1 MISGIVPRSPSASL
15 DLDRACDLYLDH
27 LKVERNLT
35 ANTIESYSRD
45 LTRLRC
51 FLAGRGRS
59 AVDEVSA
66 AELTDYLLDMLD
78 AELSARSRAR
88 ALVAVRGWFR
98 FLVSERYLD
107 SDPTET
113 LDAPRIG
120 RRLPDVVGEEAV
132 ERLLAAPKR
141 DTPQGLRDA
150 AMIECLYATG
160 VRVSELVGL
169 KVEDVNLAAGYVR
182 VTGKGRKE
190 RLVPMGD
197 MARQSIT
204 TYIEE
209 ARPTFARDPR
219 QQALFLTGRGK
230 PMTRQGFWKLLKRYA
245 VAAGIPQNISPHKL
259 RHSFATHLIE
269 HGADLR
275 AVQAMLGHADISTT
289 QIYTHVSR
297 ARLVELYNQHHPRS

>member
-1 MISGIVPRSPSASL
+1 MKL

-35 ANTIESYSRD
+35 PNTLESYSRD
-45 LTRLRC
+45 LTRLRR
-51 FLAGRGRS
+51 FLAGRGRR
-59 AVDEVSA
+59 AVDQVSA
-66 AELTDYLLDMLD
+66 ADLIDYLLDMLD
-78 AELSARSRAR
+78 AALAARSRAR

-98 FLVSERYLD
+98 FLLAERYLA

-132 ERLLAAPKR
+132 TRLLAAPRR
-141 DTPQGLRDA
+141 DTPRGLRDA

-169 KVEDVNLAAGYVR
+169 AVADVNLAAGYAR

-197 MARQSIT
+197 MARQSIA

-209 ARPTFARDPR
+209 ARSVFVRDPR
-219 QQALFLTGRGK
+219 QHALFLTGRGK

>member
-1 MISGIVPRSPSASL
+1 VIFRPVVPRSP

-35 ANTIESYSRD
+35 PNTIESYSRD
-45 LTRLRC
+45 LTRLRR
-51 FLAGRGRS
+51 FLAERGRHT
-59 AVDEVSA
+59 ADDVTA
-66 AELTDYLLDMLD
+66 ADLTDYLLDMLD
-78 AELSARSRAR
+78 SGLGARSRAR
-88 ALVAVRGWFR
+88 ALVALRGWFR
-98 FLVSERYLD
+98 FLLSERYLD
-107 SDPTET
+107 GDPTAT

-120 RRLPDVVGEEAV
+120 RRLPDVVGEDAV
-132 ERLLAAPKR
+132 SRLLAAPRR
-141 DTPQGLRDA
+141 DTARGLRDA

-169 KVEDVNLAAGYVR
+169 EVADVNLAAGYAR
-182 VTGKGRKE
+182 VMGKGRKQ

-204 TYIEE
+204 AYLEE
-209 ARPTFARDPR
+209 ARPGFIKDRDPR
-219 QQALFLTGRGK
+219 QNALFLTGRGK
-230 PMTRQGFWKLLKRYA
+230 PLTRQGFWKLLKRYA